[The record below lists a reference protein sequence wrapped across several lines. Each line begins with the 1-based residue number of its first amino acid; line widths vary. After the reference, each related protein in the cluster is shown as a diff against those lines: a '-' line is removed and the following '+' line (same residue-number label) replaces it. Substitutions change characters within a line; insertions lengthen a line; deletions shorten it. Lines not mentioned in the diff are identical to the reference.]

1 MDISNTQEVK
11 VFDLELNQKRKNTY
25 TGKVSSFEGK
35 DSDGDNKYSSW
46 FANFVGDAFEKAAN
60 LKNTDTITLL
70 RAKIENQYNKD
81 SKMRYVTITI
91 FDFEKVER
99 KHTEE

>member
-35 DSDGDNKYSSW
+35 DNDGDNKYSSW

-60 LKNTDTITLL
+60 LKDTITLL